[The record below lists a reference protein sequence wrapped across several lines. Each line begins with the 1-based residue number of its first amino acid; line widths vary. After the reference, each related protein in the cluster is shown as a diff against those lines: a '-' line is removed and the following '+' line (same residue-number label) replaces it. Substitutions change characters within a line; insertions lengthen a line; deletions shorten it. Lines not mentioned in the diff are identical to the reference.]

1 MAGSPIA
8 PHSAL
13 PTELQERVEAERRG
27 HPFLLLR
34 DGSGRQ
40 RLIELAPTATRLTV
54 GRRTSNDVPLDWD
67 PEVSRVHAEL
77 ERVGEDWTLVDDG
90 LSHNGSFVNG
100 SRLAGR
106 RRLQDG
112 DSLRFGQTTV
122 VFCAATRGESMATV
136 APTPV
141 GPPAVL
147 TDAQRRVLIALCRP
161 FKDGDSFATTAS
173 NRQIA
178 DELFV
183 SVGTVK
189 THLRALFD
197 KLEIEDAPQHQKRLR
212 LAERAFETGLVSD
225 SDL

>member
-13 PTELQERVEAERRG
+13 PAELQERVEAERRG
-27 HPFLLLR
+27 NPFLLLR

-40 RLIELAPTATRLTV
+40 RIVELPPTATRLTV

-77 ERVGEDWTLVDDG
+77 ERVGDDWTVVDDG

-100 SRLAGR
+100 SRLVGR

-122 VFCAATRGESMATV
+122 VFCAARRGESMATV
-136 APTPV
+136 APAPG

-147 TDAQRRVLIALCRP
+147 TDAQRRVLVALCRP
-161 FKDGDSFATTAS
+161 FKDGDSFATTAT

-178 DELFV
+178 DELYV

-189 THLRALFD
+189 THLRALFE
-197 KLEIEDAPQHQKRLR
+197 KLDVEDAPQHQKRLR
-212 LAERAFETGLVSD
+212 LAERAFEAGLVSER
-225 SDL
+225 DL